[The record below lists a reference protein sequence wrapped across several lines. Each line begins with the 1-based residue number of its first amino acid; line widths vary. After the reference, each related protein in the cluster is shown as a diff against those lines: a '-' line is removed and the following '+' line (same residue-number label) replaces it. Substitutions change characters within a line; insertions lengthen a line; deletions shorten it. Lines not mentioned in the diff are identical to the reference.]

1 MLSFLRFSLV
11 IVLYCTVLSV
21 VTVRDGVAR
30 VQEIV
35 AVVNE
40 EAISASDLNKRL
52 KLIIASSGLPNNE
65 DIRQKMIPQILNGLI
80 NERVMLQE
88 ARKMGIDVLPEEVEQ
103 GFATVAGQNKMKP
116 DQFKTMLRRGGID
129 VSTMQSQIESQ
140 VAWSKVVQAKL
151 RPRVVVSE
159 RDIDDAYDRVRAKIG
174 TTEYL
179 TAEIFLPFNN
189 QKEQEKVKTLGE
201 KLIRE
206 IKSGKASFFKLAQ
219 QFSKSAGASR
229 GGDTGWLNEDQ
240 IDTSVLDGLKSID
253 KNKITGLIK
262 TNDGYHIMFLR
273 DTRTMTEDTVPSR
286 EQIHYN
292 IGTDRLN
299 KLQGRHL
306 MDLRAAS
313 FIDIRL

>member
-65 DIRQKMIPQILNGLI
+65 DIRQKMTPQILNGLI

-189 QKEQEKVKTLGE
+189 QKEQEKVKTLGK